1 MLNFSGTDTIDK
13 LIASIQAL
21 PDQTKEV
28 DESFIKPAKLREAKA
43 KVLNWDPRK
52 VILAHGEW
60 QAENGR
66 EFLVRALEWIS

>member
-28 DESFIKPAKLREAKA
+28 DESFIKPAKE
-43 KVLNWDPRK
+43 
-52 VILAHGEW
+52 LAMA
-60 QAENGR
+60 QR
-66 EFLVRALEWIS
+66 YFLF